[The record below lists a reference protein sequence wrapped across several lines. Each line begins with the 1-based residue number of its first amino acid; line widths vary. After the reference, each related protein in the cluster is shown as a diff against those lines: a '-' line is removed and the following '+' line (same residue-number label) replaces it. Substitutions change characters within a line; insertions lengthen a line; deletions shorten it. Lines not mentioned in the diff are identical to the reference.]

1 MSKQPAGQ
9 GTAPPEIIYL
19 IRHGEKPGDQHEKHR
34 KNGKHAPSSVAT
46 DFQGNHDP
54 HGLVPLGW
62 QRSGALTAL
71 FNPHH
76 GPLRAGLRVPAA
88 LLSPSYGDPAKTA
101 ARRAYLTIQGLAER
115 LGQAIATP
123 FEVGHES
130 KLAASLLSSDADV
143 VLICWEHHRLPAI
156 AAALPVAPGTVIP
169 DEWPDDRYDVIWAF
183 TRLPGPPVSYAFSEL
198 PQRLLPGDQDTGICG

>member
-1 MSKQPAGQ
+1 MSQQTAGE
-9 GTAPPEIIYL
+9 GASPPEIIYL
-19 IRHGEKPGDQHEKHR
+19 IRHGEKPADQHDKD
-34 KNGKHAPSSVAT
+34 NKHAPNSSVAT

-71 FNPHH
+71 FNPDH
-76 GPLRAGLRVPAA
+76 GPLRTGLRVPSA
-88 LLSPSYGDPAKTA
+88 LLSPSYGHPAKTA

-130 KLAASLLSSDADV
+130 KLAASVLSGDAEV
-143 VLICWEHHRLPAI
+143 VLICWEHHKLPAI
-156 AAALPVAPGTVIP
+156 AAALPVVPGTVIP
-169 DEWPDDRYDVIWAF
+169 GEWPDERYDVIWAF
-183 TRLPGPPVSYAFSEL
+183 TRLPGSPVRYAFSQL
-198 PQRLLPGDQDTGICG
+198 PQRLLPGDQETGIPA